1 MRDDEGAERRAV
13 RLEWLTVAWNAVEVF
28 VTIGLGV
35 AAGSLALIAFGLDSV
50 VEIFASLVVLWQMRG
65 DTASARRIALAL
77 RLVAG
82 AFLVLGVIL
91 IVTALVRLLAGV
103 EPQESPVGVAY
114 LAATVMV
121 MLGLA
126 RAKAAL
132 GARLGNH
139 PLAAEARMTLLDAFL
154 ASLILLALVLNLALG
169 WWWADALAALF
180 VGVLAISEGREN
192 LEAAAEA

>member
-1 MRDDEGAERRAV
+1 VRDDEGAERRAV

-50 VEIFASLVVLWQMRG
+50 VEIFASLVVLWQLRG
-65 DTASARRIALAL
+65 DTTSRRRIALAL

-91 IVTALVRLLAGV
+91 IVAASARLLAGV
-103 EPQESPVGVAY
+103 EPQESPLGIAY
-114 LAATVMV
+114 LVATVLV

-126 RAKAAL
+126 RAKGSL
-132 GARLGNH
+132 GTELGNH
-139 PLAAEARMTLLDAFL
+139 PLAAEARMTLLDGFL
-154 ASLILLALVLNLALG
+154 AGLILLALVLNQALG
-169 WWWADALAALF
+169 WWWADALAAML
-180 VGVLAISEGREN
+180 VGLLALSEGREN
-192 LEAAAEA
+192 LEAAGKV